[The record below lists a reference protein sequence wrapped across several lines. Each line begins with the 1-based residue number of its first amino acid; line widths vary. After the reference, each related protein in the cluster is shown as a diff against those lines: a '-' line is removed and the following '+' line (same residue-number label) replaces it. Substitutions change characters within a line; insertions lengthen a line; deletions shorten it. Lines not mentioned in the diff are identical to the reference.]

1 MAVRL
6 AQGDT
11 MVAIPGVRYR
21 LPCVFGDTTC
31 EMKGCL
37 HCKCFSST
45 KFVKWREIHGAAR
58 RAVVF
63 PCYDHAVAPGH
74 GLAVWHTPSASS
86 RRRSPYTLCC
96 QCRGALVDVW
106 HALGVAVGSTWI
118 STGGP
123 SMQSNARW
131 GLVLHVE
138 AE

>member
-1 MAVRL
+1 
-6 AQGDT
+6 

-74 GLAVWHTPSASS
+74 GLAVWHTFNYAKCLVAEEVTIYPLLPVQGYVGGRVARLGCSS
-86 RRRSPYTLCC
+86 WFN
-96 QCRGALVDVW
+96 VDFDW
-106 HALGVAVGSTWI
+106 RPL
-118 STGGP
+118 
-123 SMQSNARW
+123 NA
-131 GLVLHVE
+131 E
-138 AE
+138 